1 MLRLTI
7 LILFVVMDSLKS
19 AIFVSNN
26 DGQINL
32 AYDLPLILPERWIE
46 PQNIQMQH
54 PYNCFYVI
62 HDKVAATTSH
72 SCILSVT
79 IPMDHLYNYGILY
92 LVRST
97 STDQIS
103 SSSSTKH
110 TMIPASHYKNY
121 ADFLPFRLSVLI
133 ERDDHNLQTP
143 VDIYVTFSIA
153 KLFHHTL
160 YFNETIITHHFQY
173 DFHIPLPQNVADVFK
188 HIENYRSITF
198 SGSDSLELKI
208 NSFILQDHNIMPIQ
222 NYFWNG
228 TTIRLKYSHLKIEY
242 LQ

>member
-1 MLRLTI
+1 MLRLV
-7 LILFVVMDSLKS
+7 LLLLFVFLDSLKS

-26 DGQINL
+26 DGKINL
-32 AYDLPLILPERWIE
+32 TYDLPLIIPEKWIE
-46 PQNIQMQH
+46 PANIQMQY

-62 HDKVAATTSH
+62 HDQLAATTSH
-72 SCILSVT
+72 SCILSVA
-79 IPMDHLYNYGILY
+79 IPMDHLYNYGILH

-97 STDQIS
+97 STDQLS
-103 SSSSTKH
+103 SSSPTAI
-110 TMIPASHYKNY
+110 IPASHYMNY

-133 ERDDHNLQTP
+133 ERDDDNLLTP
-143 VDIYVTFSIA
+143 VDIYVIFSIA

-160 YFNETIITHHFQY
+160 YFNNTIMTHQFEY
-173 DFHIPLPQNVADVFK
+173 DFFIPLPQNVADVFNN
-188 HIENYRSITF
+188 IENYRSITF

-228 TTIRLKYSHLKIEY
+228 TMIRLKYSNLKIEY